1 MRRAWA
7 ISRASG
13 NGSTN
18 PARLWTIFVTTT
30 HSTTRARSH
39 LGWDVATTQQVLDV
53 ALAFAVTNDHFD
65 VADFLLEHGA
75 DINTRWGS
83 HEPASL
89 LHHLISNGTYESM
102 QFVIDRG
109 IDMTIKDYRW
119 GGTAQG
125 WAYYANKD
133 RNMARWLATERQRR
147 SNKRAGKPL
156 PQ

>member
-1 MRRAWA
+1 M
-7 ISRASG
+7 
-13 NGSTN
+13 
-18 PARLWTIFVTTT
+18 
-30 HSTTRARSH
+30 
-39 LGWDVATTQQVLDV
+39 LDV
-53 ALAFAVTNDHFD
+53 ALAFAVTNGHFD
-65 VADFLLEHGA
+65 VADFLLARRA

-83 HEPASL
+83 QEPASL

-102 QFVIDRG
+102 QFVIGRG
-109 IDMTIKDYRW
+109 IDVTIKDYRW

-147 SNKRAGKPL
+147 NGKRVDEPP